1 MKPRLYDE
9 LIQTAVETSCFATGQ
24 STIVKAAKPTWNG
37 SRNVTGG

>member
-24 STIVKAAKPTWNG
+24 STIDEGRKAYLE
-37 SRNVTGG
+37 